1 MKNGGYQIVT
11 LDLAQ
16 DLTIITENINISKIL
31 SGQWLFKDY
40 SKGTNIINMY
50 YLLYGKYAP
59 NEDEENYSLQQ
70 KVIQLKNIR
79 CNTISYLNTFTQ
91 FYMSNENPLV
101 VEDTS
106 TTSKTTTINNPLI
119 GYFILGN
126 QALLI
131 AYNISRGILVNIFK
145 GGDSN
150 A

>member
-1 MKNGGYQIVT
+1 MKNGGYQVVT

-16 DLTIITENINISKIL
+16 DLTIITENISLSKVL

-40 SKGTNIINMY
+40 SKNIINMY
-50 YLLYGKYAP
+50 YLLYGKYSP
-59 NEDEENYSLQQ
+59 GEKSDSLQQ

-79 CNTISYLNTFTQ
+79 YNNLYLNTFTQ
-91 FYMSNENPLV
+91 FYMSNENPLEV
-101 VEDTS
+101 VDTS
-106 TTSKTTTINNPLI
+106 VTSKKIIINNPLI

-131 AYNISRGILVNIFK
+131 AYNMSRGILVNIFK

>member
-1 MKNGGYQIVT
+1 MKNGGYQVVT

-16 DLTIITENINISKIL
+16 DLTIITENINLSKVL
-31 SGQWLFKDY
+31 SGQWLFKGHNI
-40 SKGTNIINMY
+40 GTDIINMY

-59 NEDEENYSLQQ
+59 DVDEDIDSLQQ

-79 CNTISYLNTFTQ
+79 YNNLYLNTFTQ
-91 FYMSNENPLV
+91 FYMSDKNPLEV
-101 VEDTS
+101 VDTS
-106 TTSKTTTINNPLI
+106 VTSKKTTINNPLI

-131 AYNISRGILVNIFK
+131 AYNMSRGILVNIFK

>member
-1 MKNGGYQIVT
+1 MKNGGYQVVT

-16 DLTIITENINISKIL
+16 DLTIITENINISKVL

-40 SKGTNIINMY
+40 STGINIINMY
-50 YLLYGKYAP
+50 YLLYGKYSP
-59 NEDEENYSLQQ
+59 DEDIDSLQQ

-79 CNTISYLNTFTQ
+79 YNNLYLNIFTQ
-91 FYMSNENPLV
+91 FYMSDKNPLEV
-101 VEDTS
+101 VDTS
-106 TTSKTTTINNPLI
+106 TTSKKTTINNPLI
-119 GYFILGN
+119 GYFLLGN

-131 AYNISRGILVNIFK
+131 VYNMSRGILVNIFK

>member
-1 MKNGGYQIVT
+1 MKNGGYQVVT
-11 LDLAQ
+11 LDLEQ
-16 DLTIITENINISKIL
+16 DLTTFDSNINISKVL

-40 SKGTNIINMY
+40 SKGANIINMY
-50 YLLYGKYAP
+50 YLLYGKYSP
-59 NEDEENYSLQQ
+59 DEESDSLQQ

-79 CNTISYLNTFTQ
+79 CNGIYINTFTQ
-91 FYMSNENPLV
+91 FYMSDKNPLV
-101 VEDTS
+101 VVDTS
-106 TTSKTTTINNPLI
+106 TTSKKTTINNPLI

-131 AYNISRGILVNIFK
+131 AYNMSRGILVNIFE